1 MQYINRIIAT
11 VLAILIFHPSFAA
24 ESSKNG
30 WTYEAKMPMH
40 VVYPRPD
47 CETREVARHRWAH
60 TDMTY
65 RIPIGVQGGAWPFTY
80 KLIEGPEGAV
90 IGQTETEDNYGIV
103 SWDPGTASP
112 SEVTFRVR
120 VKDKVG
126 NNTDITW
133 SVRVDNDKF
142 LFIQDGYDGPK
153 VGSINQ
159 PLEDIADWYKG
170 DRDNADYHN
179 RIVVFRDGNYQ
190 LIGGEDTKFNVRLNA
205 DTKTPSLIG
214 FPGEK
219 AVIDASKAKVL
230 TENDRMTDLF
240 IADLHWKDSRQDVN
254 NAHFFWA
261 VGNVTRATWW
271 NNSFSNHGMGKKG
284 NDNPAGVFIS
294 DRSHHKK
301 NILYKDNKHDGFMN
315 GRGNGSYVDIYYSSY
330 VLIEGNYASNSDNA
344 CGFWAKGTTSFV
356 TIRDNHA
363 YDNIG
368 SGGICVGY
376 GRESPEIP
384 HDHEIAWNRIVIK
397 EGNKR
402 GTALRF
408 SGQKS
413 WDGKHYNSYIYRNT
427 FINGSAWVRF
437 EGKNKYFVD
446 GNVVVNNNPRHW
458 DTRLMKTY
466 QNNMTGTQS
475 DYIVDKNGDLTGFAR
490 ESKGQ
495 VGYQR

>member
-1 MQYINRIIAT
+1 MPYFYKILTVVFT
-11 VLAILIFHPSFAA
+11 VLFFQESFAA
-24 ESSKNG
+24 ENKKE

-90 IGQTETEDNYGIV
+90 IGQTETEDNYGVV
-103 SWDPGTASP
+103 SWDPRAASP
-112 SEVTFRVR
+112 SEVSFRVR
-120 VKDKVG
+120 VIDKVG

-133 SVRVDNDKF
+133 SVQVNNNKF
-142 LFIQDGYDGPK
+142 LFIQDGYEGQK
-153 VGSINQ
+153 LGSISQ
-159 PLEDIADWYKG
+159 PLEDIEDWYKN

-179 RIVVFRDGNYQ
+179 KIVVFRDGDYKLMGDAKANNNMA
-190 LIGGEDTKFNVRLNA
+190 LDV

-219 AVIDASKAKVL
+219 AVIDASRSKIFTDVGSLK
-230 TENDRMTDLF
+230 DLF
-240 IADLHWKDSRQDVN
+240 IADLNWQNSRQDVK

-261 VGNVTRATWW
+261 IGDVTRATWW

-294 DRSHHKK
+294 NRSHHKK

-363 YDNIG
+363 FDNIT

-376 GRESPEIP
+376 GKESPEIP
-384 HDHEIAWNRIVIK
+384 HDHEVAWNRIVLNGEYPRANSIQ
-397 EGNKR
+397 
-402 GTALRF
+402 F
-408 SGQKS
+408 SNQKS
-413 WDGKHYNSYIYRNT
+413 WENKHYNTYIYRNT
-427 FINGSAWVRF
+427 FVNGRAWIRF
-437 EGKNKYFVD
+437 QGKDKYIVD
-446 GNVVVNNNPRHW
+446 GNVIVSEFSVNKSE
-458 DTRLMKTY
+458 TKTY
-466 QNNMTGTQS
+466 FPNLTGDKS
-475 DYIVDKNGDLTGFAR
+475 DFITDKNGDLKGFAVDF
-490 ESKGQ
+490 KGQ
-495 VGYQR
+495 VGYKR